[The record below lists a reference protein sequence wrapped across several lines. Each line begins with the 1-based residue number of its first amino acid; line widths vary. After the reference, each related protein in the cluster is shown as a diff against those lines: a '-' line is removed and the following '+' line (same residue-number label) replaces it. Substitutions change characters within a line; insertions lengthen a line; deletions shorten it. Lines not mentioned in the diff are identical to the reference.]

1 MIASSLADTKSRPHA
16 LSDFNIEKT
25 EATQTESMFSSTVI
39 QDETFGSLTNQ
50 SRSTD
55 TTELSRFDL
64 KNASSSVVIQ
74 TLSATL
80 QSRKENSP
88 STETDFTETLEQSS
102 HTTSSKA
109 SSYSPSTKDF
119 SSEFLF
125 SFLVRPWL

>member
-16 LSDFNIEKT
+16 LSNFNIEKKD
-25 EATQTESMFSSTVI
+25 TQTESMFSSTVI

-50 SRSTD
+50 SRSID

-64 KNASSSVVIQ
+64 KNASSSVIIQ

-102 HTTSSKA
+102 HTTSLKA
-109 SSYSPSTKDF
+109 SSYSSSTKDF
-119 SSEFLF
+119 SSEFFPPL
-125 SFLVRPWL
+125 